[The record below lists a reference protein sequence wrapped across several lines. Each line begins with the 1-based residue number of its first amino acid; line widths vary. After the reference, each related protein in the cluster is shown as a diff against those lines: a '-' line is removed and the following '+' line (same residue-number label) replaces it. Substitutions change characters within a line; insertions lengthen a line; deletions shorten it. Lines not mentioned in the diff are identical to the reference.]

1 MPFKVR
7 IPVDIVVTYGADV
20 DVILSHDEYQE
31 YIQGKDIKEIVTAK
45 DVKDLYDKYVVGS
58 QEFMEED
65 FRILWDES
73 MPE

>member
-1 MPFKVR
+1 MSFKVI